1 MAGEDE
7 RQAKLVQTKSGE
19 VWPMRD
25 ITAKIETLRE
35 ALAEAFVAMP
45 PQAQLLVRE
54 RRTEKG
60 DALEV
65 ARAAGIMAAK
75 RTWELLPFCHPLPL
89 THVEISY
96 LFEELGVRIRASAKA
111 IAPTGVEMEALTA
124 ASVAA
129 LTLYDMLK
137 PHTQELEIR
146 SVRVLSKSGGKS
158 DWQVQLSPPVK
169 AHVLVLSDTVAAGK
183 QEDRAGK
190 AIVEALRHQQSVE
203 VVGYE
208 ILPDNQELLQE
219 RVRQLVAHNIDLVLT
234 VGGTGLGPADRTVEA
249 LRPLIEREVPGV
261 MEAARAYGQRRT
273 PYAMLSRGLAGLIK
287 NTLVI
292 TLPGSTR
299 GAKET
304 YEALFPAVLHIF
316 SVMRRVPHP
325 HGYQ

>member
-1 MAGEDE
+1 VEGIAPPGF
-7 RQAKLVQTKSGE
+7 A
-19 VWPMRD
+19 MRD

-208 ILPDNQELLQE
+208 ILPDDQELLQE

>member
-1 MAGEDE
+1 
-7 RQAKLVQTKSGE
+7 
-19 VWPMRD
+19 
-25 ITAKIETLRE
+25 
-35 ALAEAFVAMP
+35 
-45 PQAQLLVRE
+45 
-54 RRTEKG
+54 
-60 DALEV
+60 
-65 ARAAGIMAAK
+65 
-75 RTWELLPFCHPLPL
+75 
-89 THVEISY
+89 
-96 LFEELGVRIRASAKA
+96 
-111 IAPTGVEMEALTA
+111 MEALTA

-137 PHTQELEIR
+137 PHTQEIEIR

-158 DWQVQLSPPVK
+158 DWQVQALPAGEGPCDR
-169 AHVLVLSDTVAAGK
+169 ALGHGGRGK

-208 ILPDNQELLQE
+208 ILPDDQELLQE

-316 SVMRRVPHP
+316 SVMRRAPHP

>member
-1 MAGEDE
+1 
-7 RQAKLVQTKSGE
+7 
-19 VWPMRD
+19 MRD

-137 PHTQELEIR
+137 PHTQEIEIR

-190 AIVEALRHQQSVE
+190 AILEALRHQQSVE

-208 ILPDNQELLQE
+208 ILPDDQELLQE

>member
-1 MAGEDE
+1 
-7 RQAKLVQTKSGE
+7 
-19 VWPMRD
+19 MRD

-208 ILPDNQELLQE
+208 ILPDDQELLQE

-316 SVMRRVPHP
+316 SVMRRAPHP